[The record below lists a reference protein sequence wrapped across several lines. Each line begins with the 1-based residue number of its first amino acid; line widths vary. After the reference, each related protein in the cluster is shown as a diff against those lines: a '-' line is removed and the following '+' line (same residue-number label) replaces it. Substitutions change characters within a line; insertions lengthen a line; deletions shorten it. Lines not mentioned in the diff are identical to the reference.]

1 MRVAVEAGARVG
13 EEAGDD
19 AGRGD
24 GLQACLEAA
33 IAEEAARLVFAGG
46 EAAPRCTRVGQG
58 DGHAP
63 AGDGDMAADPAGVVL
78 APTVGPAVGL
88 APLRLVVQRQF
99 VDKGL
104 AAGRR
109 RGGCERRSEEHTSEL
124 QSLMR
129 ISYAVFCLKQKTP
142 NKTSRPTIYAI
153 HNQ

>member
-63 AGDGDMAADPAGVVL
+63 DGDGDLAADQAGVVL
-78 APTVGPAVGL
+78 ATPCD
-88 APLRLVVQRQF
+88 RKSVVSGKS
-99 VDKGL
+99 V
-104 AAGRR
+104 AGRVY
-109 RGGCERRSEEHTSEL
+109 RGGRR
-124 QSLMR
+124 M
-129 ISYAVFCLKQKTP
+129 LKKKKNTR
-142 NKTSRPTIYAI
+142 T
-153 HNQ
+153 

>member
-78 APTVGPAVGL
+78 APTVGTAVGL
-88 APLRLVVQRQF
+88 A
-99 VDKGL
+99 
-104 AAGRR
+104 
-109 RGGCERRSEEHTSEL
+109 RSEEHTAEL

-129 ISYAVFCLKQKTP
+129 ISFPVYCLK
-142 NKTSRPTIYAI
+142 NKNKNTSFNT
-153 HNQ
+153 NN